1 MTYPKIKVGE
11 FLTQLLLACGK
22 RNLVNLERQR
32 FYLNFCNGLA
42 LAGGEAWQAS
52 WRRAFA
58 A

>member
-1 MTYPKIKVGE
+1 LFVLISLK
-11 FLTQLLLACGK
+11 
-22 RNLVNLERQR
+22 RQR
-32 FYLNFCNGLA
+32 FYLNLCNGLA